1 MKIVT
6 VNVPESYLGAI
17 NKLIGEN
24 GFYPS
29 RSELIR
35 VAVRDFLLRELKM
48 ANNMAKYNEAEEE
61 AEEDFDEENFVRV
74 PIEKVNEKS
83 EPIREFKAY
92 KIIKRLEYNTS
103 TSNTDYNGELY
114 NQTQTTEHDDYKMED
129 KVFPSFEEI
138 EKIKPNMQQLR
149 ETYPNSPD
157 FKFINERL
165 F

>member
-1 MKIVT
+1 
-6 VNVPESYLGAI
+6 
-17 NKLIGEN
+17 
-24 GFYPS
+24 
-29 RSELIR
+29 
-35 VAVRDFLLRELKM
+35 M
-48 ANNMAKYNEAEEE
+48 ANNMAKYNEQEEE

-103 TSNTDYNGELY
+103 TSNTDYNGDLR

-129 KVFPSFEEI
+129 KEFPSFEEI

-149 ETYPNSPD
+149 ETYPNLPD

>member
-1 MKIVT
+1 MRYID
-6 VNVPESYLGAI
+6 AI

-24 GFYPS
+24 GLYPS

-35 VAVRDFLLRELKM
+35 VAVREFLLKEL
-48 ANNMAKYNEAEEE
+48 NMAKYNEAEEE

-83 EPIREFKAY
+83 EPIREYKAY
-92 KIIKRLEYNTS
+92 KIIKSLNFDASEVITKEIDHGEFTGKVNYNETYDDILLP
-103 TSNTDYNGELY
+103 SNYNRPTL
-114 NQTQTTEHDDYKMED
+114 
-129 KVFPSFEEI
+129 
-138 EKIKPNMQQLR
+138 MQQR
-149 ETYPNSPD
+149 EAYPNSPD

>member
-6 VNVPESYLGAI
+6 VNVPESYIGAI

-24 GFYPS
+24 GLYPS

-48 ANNMAKYNEAEEE
+48 AKSMAKYNRSGEKEEE
-61 AEEDFDEENFVRV
+61 ELDFDEENFVRV

-83 EPIREFKAY
+83 EPIREFKSY
-92 KIIKRLEYNTS
+92 KIIKLLEYG
-103 TSNTDYNGELY
+103 TSNANYNGEIY
-114 NQTQTTEHDDYKMED
+114 NQTQTIDNNAYTMED
-129 KVFPSFEEI
+129 KQYMSFEEI
-138 EKIKPNMQQLR
+138 EKLKPSLIQLR
-149 ETYPNSPD
+149 ETYPNLPD

-165 F
+165 G

>member
-24 GFYPS
+24 GLYPS

-35 VAVRDFLLRELKM
+35 VAVRDFLLREIKM
-48 ANNMAKYNEAEEE
+48 ANNMAKYNEQEDE

-103 TSNTDYNGELY
+103 TSNTDYNGDLR

-129 KVFPSFEEI
+129 KEFPSFEEI

-149 ETYPNSPD
+149 ETYPNLPD

>member
-24 GFYPS
+24 GLYPS

-48 ANNMAKYNEAEEE
+48 AKNMARYNQSEEE
-61 AEEDFDEENFVRV
+61 AEEVFDEENFVRV
-74 PIEKVNEKS
+74 PIETVNEKS

-92 KIIKRLEYNTS
+92 KIIKSLNFDASEVITKEIDHGEFTGKVNYNETYDDVPLP
-103 TSNTDYNGELY
+103 SNYIHP
-114 NQTQTTEHDDYKMED
+114 TQEHLRN
-129 KVFPSFEEI
+129 VFP
-138 EKIKPNMQQLR
+138 NL
-149 ETYPNSPD
+149 PD
-157 FKFINERL
+157 FRYINEGL
-165 F
+165 S

>member
-1 MKIVT
+1 MKICT
-6 VNVPESYLGAI
+6 VNVPESYIGAI

-24 GFYPS
+24 GLYPS

-35 VAVRDFLLRELKM
+35 VAVREFLLKELKM
-48 ANNMAKYNEAEEE
+48 AKNMAKYNEQEDE

-103 TSNTDYNGELY
+103 TSNTDYNGELC

-129 KVFPSFEEI
+129 KEFPSFEEI

-149 ETYPNSPD
+149 ETYPNLPD

-165 F
+165 N